1 MGWQT
6 GEVILRYA
14 LRILHLIGSADARSG
29 GPVEGIRR
37 QNAVTAPLGV
47 HRELATLDPSD
58 ADCLQ
63 NMEIVTHGLAA
74 IDEGARRRWMRYLP
88 WLRYGW
94 SWRYVRWLRANLDQF
109 DVVVLNGLWNFSS
122 MGFILAKGRRRVPY
136 VVFTH
141 GMLDP
146 WFRRTYPLK
155 HLAKQLFWWLADGRA
170 VNGADA
176 VLFTSEEE
184 RRQAEKAFWPYR
196 PRELVVPYGSGRPV
210 AGSPQTEAAF
220 AAVTPRLNGRPYLLF
235 LSRIHRK
242 KGVDLLIEAFATIAS
257 RRPELDLVIAG
268 PDQEGLRSAL
278 EARAAAL
285 GIAERLHWPGMLQG
299 DAKWGAYHG
308 CEAFVLP
315 SHQENFGIVVAEAL
329 SCGKPVLIS
338 DQVNIWREIAAAEA
352 GFVAPDTVEGTSANL
367 EALLALDDGTR
378 DEMGK
383 RARQCF
389 DERFDVTKAALTTL
403 DILAAVSEGRLN
415 LPRYGEAPAAQGQ
428 DSRQ

>member
-1 MGWQT
+1 MANK
-6 GEVILRYA
+6 V
-14 LRILHLIGSADARSG
+14 RILHLISSADPRGG
-29 GPVEGIRR
+29 GPVEGILQ
-37 QNAVTAPLGV
+37 QNVVGESHHST
-47 HRELATLDPSD
+47 RTLATIDPPDAPWISGLPITVVALGDLDSSSREK
-58 ADCLQ
+58 L
-63 NMEIVTHGLAA
+63 V
-74 IDEGARRRWMRYLP
+74 RRLP

-94 SWRYVRWLRANLDQF
+94 SWRYVRWLKANLHQF
-109 DVVVLNGLWNFSS
+109 DVVVLNGLWNFTS

-170 VNGADA
+170 MNGADA

-184 RRQAEKAFWPYR
+184 RQQAEKAFWPYR

-210 AGSPQTEAAF
+210 ASSPQTEAAF

-242 KGVDLLIEAFATIAS
+242 KGVDLLIEAFAKIAS

-268 PDQEGLRSAL
+268 PDQESLRSAL
-278 EARAAAL
+278 ETRAATL
-285 GIAERLHWPGMLQG
+285 GIAQRLHWPGMLQG
-299 DAKWGAYHG
+299 EAKWGAYHG

-338 DQVNIWREIAAAEA
+338 DKVNIWREIAAAGA

-367 EALLALDDGTR
+367 EALLALDGRTR

-389 DERFDVTKAALTTL
+389 DEHFDVTRAALTTL
-403 DILAAVSEGRLN
+403 DILAAVAEGRLN
-415 LPRYGEAPAAQGQ
+415 LPRYGEGPASAQGQ